1 MSRGGIGGE
10 AGGTEHACFALD
22 GCADCVA
29 VAREYARGLFRRASP
44 PLSDDLVVDV
54 QLAVTEL
61 VTNAVKHA
69 PGACELEITIDEG
82 QIAVSVHDTGI
93 ELPVERVPDIT
104 GAGGFGLVMLRR
116 LAGAVHT
123 SMRAGGKTVSV
134 VLARPGPHDTRIS
147 VAGPA

>member
-1 MSRGGIGGE
+1 MNRGGTGGGI
-10 AGGTEHACFALD
+10 GGTEHACFALD

-29 VAREYARGLFRRASP
+29 VAREHARGLFRRASP
-44 PLSDDLVVDV
+44 PLSDALVVDA

-69 PGACELEITIDEG
+69 PGACQLEITIDEG
-82 QIAVSVHDTGI
+82 QIAVAVHDTGI
-93 ELPVERVPDIT
+93 GLPVERVPDIT
-104 GAGGFGLVMLRR
+104 GSGGFGLVMLRR

-134 VLARPGPHDTRIS
+134 VLPRAASRDPRIS
-147 VAGPA
+147 AAGPA